1 MKSTEVSK
9 EKEGIPKMSMIES
22 FLSNPAQ
29 VFGQLKNAQDPKKL
43 IMGLFMSDASDPY
56 IEELFGVEA
65 KSFKQNIAAAFSGPP
80 SKKAMAKAREKST
93 AEKIQAYR
101 NLAGELI
108 NKHKLSEFE
117 AIVLASGL
125 FNIDLNGI
133 CEYLRSRGWD
143 ANPPA
148 VANYYKKREPWFKK
162 FMAKIAPPIEG
173 WNDNIESFDFSPVGA
188 GTKPSPTEL
197 KPIPDPEVDPEVPEM
212 VPPSTT
218 EVSPESLNIGVQ

>member
-1 MKSTEVSK
+1 
-9 EKEGIPKMSMIES
+9 MSMIES
-22 FLSNPAQ
+22 FLSNPSQ

-65 KSFKQNIAAAFSGPP
+65 KAFKQNIAAAFAGPP

-125 FNIDLNGI
+125 FSIDLNGI
-133 CEYLRSRGWD
+133 CDYLRSRGWD
-143 ANPPA
+143 ATPPA
-148 VANYYKKREPWFKK
+148 VANYYKKREPWFKR
-162 FMAKIAPPIEG
+162 FMARIAPPIEG
-173 WNDNIESFDFSPVGA
+173 WNDDIESVDFSPVGA
-188 GTKPSPTEL
+188 ATGPSPKEL
-197 KPIPDPEVDPEVPEM
+197 KPIPDPEVDPAVPEM
-212 VPPSTT
+212 VPPST
-218 EVSPESLNIGVQ
+218 SPINPESLHIGIQ